1 MNNPTIVCIDDEQF
15 VLNSL
20 RDQLLRGFA
29 GKFTVE
35 IAESGEEALGLIE
48 ELLASGIDVPLVIC
62 DQIMPGFSGDK
73 LLCEIHQRY
82 PKIFKILL
90 TGMASF
96 DSVINT
102 INHAN
107 LYRYIAKPWD
117 EADLNLAVREAI
129 RSYHQEQKLAA
140 QNLELRAMNQT
151 LEQEISERKQAE
163 LQLIYLAF
171 HDTLTGL
178 HNRKFFVEQ
187 IELILQAA
195 QNDPSLR
202 FAVMFIDL
210 DRFKIINDSLG
221 HDVGDQ
227 LLVEISNRLKECV
240 RSQDIVARLGG
251 DEFTILLNPID
262 SIHDATK
269 MAKKILTVL
278 ATPFNLN
285 GQPFSPSASI
295 GILEGS
301 NEYSSSIDLL
311 RDADVAMY
319 NAKHR
324 GKARYAVFK
333 RDMYKQNLQLWRL
346 ESALQY
352 VLERNELYLEYQP
365 IISLETGKLV
375 SLEALVRWQHPT
387 QGLISPEEFIPV
399 AEESGLILAIGEWV
413 VREVCQQLRQWHGCF
428 PQLGFLTASV
438 NVSSRQIHDVRWVE
452 KIDDILT
459 EVGLDGQFLTLELNE
474 AVLASD
480 AEVIIST
487 MQRLRDRN
495 LQLSLDDFGKGHS
508 SLSYLHRLPLQS
520 LKVDRLFTQQ
530 VDTHPESFSILR
542 GIISLAHS
550 LGLGVIAEG
559 LETSQQVERV
569 TALSCEFG
577 QGYFFS
583 PPLGTEAM
591 GKYLAALGHA

>member
-29 GKFTVE
+29 GKFMVE
-35 IAESGEEALGLIE
+35 IAESGEEALALIE

-62 DQIMPGFSGDK
+62 DQIMPNFSGDQ

-107 LYRYIAKPWD
+107 LYRYISKPWD

-129 RSYHQEQKLAA
+129 RSYQQEKRLAV
-140 QNLELRAMNQT
+140 QNLKLRAMNQT

-163 LQLIYLAF
+163 LRLTYLAF

-187 IELILQAA
+187 VDSLLQAI
-195 QNDPSLR
+195 QNSPSTR

-227 LLVEISNRLKECV
+227 LLIEISNRLRKCV
-240 RSQDIVARLGG
+240 RSQDIIARLGG
-251 DEFTILLNPID
+251 DEFTILMNPID
-262 SIHDATK
+262 SIYDATK
-269 MAKKILTVL
+269 IAKQILSVL
-278 ATPFNLN
+278 SRPFNLS
-285 GQPFSPSASI
+285 GQLFSPSASI

-301 NEYSSSIDLL
+301 SEYSSSIDLL

-319 NAKHR
+319 NAKHS
-324 GKARYAVFK
+324 GKARYAIFN
-333 RDMYKQNLQLWRL
+333 RDMYNQNLQLWRL
-346 ESALQY
+346 ESALQN
-352 VLERNELYLEYQP
+352 VLERDELYIDYQP
-365 IISLETGKLV
+365 IISLKTGKVV

-387 QGLISPEEFIPV
+387 RGLISPEEFIPV
-399 AEESGLILAIGEWV
+399 AEESGLILVIGEWV
-413 VREVCQQLRQWHGCF
+413 LRQVCQQLREWHRRF
-428 PQLGFLTASV
+428 PHFGFLAVSV
-438 NVSSRQIHDVRWVE
+438 NVSSRQIYDRHCVE
-452 KIDDILT
+452 KIDRILAET
-459 EVGLDGQFLTLELNE
+459 GLDGRFLMLELNE
-474 AVLASD
+474 AIFASAAD
-480 AEVIIST
+480 VAIDT
-487 MQRLRDRN
+487 MHQLRDRN

-530 VDTHPESFSILR
+530 VDAHPKSVSILQS
-542 GIISLAHS
+542 IVSLAHN

-559 LETSQQVERV
+559 LETIQQMERV
-569 TALSCEFG
+569 AALGCEFG

-583 PPLGTEAM
+583 PPLKTETM
-591 GKYLAALGHA
+591 GQYLAALGHD